1 MMICKIIG
9 NYTTEVT
16 GENEKEKVMKK
27 KVLAAFLAGT
37 MVCGLLAGC
46 GNSADNNSAKEDS
59 SDDVYNVIMQLP
71 VTGDAPSGL
80 EDVEAAINEI
90 TEEKIGVTVTL
101 EPVNAFNLANET
113 SLAVS
118 SGEKLDLSLSLYS
131 GVGSLVSSG
140 TIMELDDLLDEY
152 GQDILD
158 ICGDQMSGGTY
169 DGQQYAVPI
178 AYLEGEDMAFIARK
192 DILDKYNIKID
203 ENKYYTIDEIEDIFA
218 TVKAGEGDSFYIM
231 AGGYSNTDLPLG
243 ALYSMD
249 DLGGGCGLVFAND
262 ESSDEIVNYYASDMY
277 KEYAE
282 RMYDWA
288 QKGYYSPDA
297 STTTEVSNTQIASGK
312 YLGCFLNDSVV
323 TAKDVAAQTGTEMVS
338 IKSNQA
344 IKRSSNYQ
352 STLWSIPTT
361 CENPEKTME
370 FLNLLYSDAELD
382 NLLMYGIEGT
392 SYEIVDQDENGT
404 VIQPV
409 DGKAATDVPDWS
421 TFGVFG
427 NRLSWYVTAPNTT
440 STNKELKEFSDKV
453 TKESPALG
461 FVCNFDNVSTE
472 YSAVNSVIAQYRGI
486 LNTGSIDPV
495 VELPEFLNALDAAG
509 IDKVLEEVQSQ
520 YTEWKAEK

>member
-1 MMICKIIG
+1 
-9 NYTTEVT
+9 
-16 GENEKEKVMKK
+16 MKK
-27 KVLAAFLAGT
+27 RVLAVFLAGT
-37 MVCGLLAGC
+37 MACGLLVGC
-46 GNSADNNSAKEDS
+46 GSS
-59 SDDVYNVIMQLP
+59 SDNKSSKDSDTYNVIMQLP

-80 EDVEAAINEI
+80 EDVENAINKI
-90 TEEKIGVTVTL
+90 TEDKIGVTVTL

-140 TIMELDDLLDEY
+140 TIIELDDLLDKY
-152 GQDILD
+152 GKDIVD
-158 ICGDQMSGGTY
+158 TCGDQMAGGTY

-178 AYLEGEDMAFIARK
+178 SYIEGEDMAFIARK
-192 DILDKYNIKID
+192 DILDKYGIQID
-203 ENKYYTIDEIEDIFA
+203 ENKYYSAEELEDIFA

-231 AGGYSNTDLPLG
+231 AGGYSSTDLPLG
-243 ALYSMD
+243 ALYDVD
-249 DLGGGCGLVFAND
+249 DLGGGCGIILSGD
-262 ESSDEIVNYYASDMY
+262 EKSDKIVNYYASDMY

-282 RMYDWA
+282 KMYDWA

-323 TAKDVAAQTGTEMVS
+323 TAKDVSAQVGTEMVS

-344 IKRSSNYQ
+344 IKKSSNYQ
-352 STLWSIPTT
+352 ATLWSIPST
-361 CENPEKTME
+361 CENPEKTMQ
-370 FLNLLYSDAELD
+370 FLDLLYSDPDLD

-392 SYEIVDQDENGT
+392 SYEIVDQDEDGT

-409 DGKAATDVPDWS
+409 DGKATTDVPYWS
-421 TFGVFG
+421 SFGVFG

-440 STNKELKEFSDKV
+440 KTNKELKAFSDSVKE
-453 TKESPALG
+453 ESPALG

-472 YSAVNSVIAQYRGI
+472 YSAVNSVITQYRGI
-486 LNTGSIDPV
+486 LNTGSIDPE
-495 VELPEFLNALDAAG
+495 VELPEFLNALKAAG
-509 IDKVLEEVQSQ
+509 IDKVVEEAQSQ
-520 YTEWKAEK
+520 SDEWKAEK